1 MMVLLVIIV
10 AVIRIVS
17 VVLSEVMLC
26 DGETIGTS
34 VEVAEIG
41 DVLISVVDAIETTLE
56 FAVLL

>member
-26 DGETIGTS
+26 DGEAIGTS

-41 DVLISVVDAIETTLE
+41 DVLIETTLE

>member
-1 MMVLLVIIV
+1 MVVMVLIIV
-10 AVIRIVS
+10 VS

-26 DGETIGTS
+26 AGAVIGTS